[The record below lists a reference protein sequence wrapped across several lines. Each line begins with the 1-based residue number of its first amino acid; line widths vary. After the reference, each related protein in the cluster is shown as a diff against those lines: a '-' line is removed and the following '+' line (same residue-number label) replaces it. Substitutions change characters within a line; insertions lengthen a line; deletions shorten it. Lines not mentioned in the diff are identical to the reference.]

1 MNATFYNL
9 KTIEEKIAYL
19 KNNEL
24 ELPNIDKYNSEW
36 DEKRHRIMTDLYSYP
51 DRTVEYEYT
60 DELGRQ
66 VKGKRVEK
74 LNRIP

>member
-36 DEKRHRIMTDLYSYP
+36 DEKRHRIMTDLSILHLSLFNKTHLTRIYKMCQ
-51 DRTVEYEYT
+51 
-60 DELGRQ
+60 Q
-66 VKGKRVEK
+66 VI
-74 LNRIP
+74 LNHT

>member
-1 MNATFYNL
+1 MNETFYNL

-36 DEKRHRIMTDLYSYP
+36 DEKRHKIMTDLVNYP
-51 DRTVEYEYT
+51 DRIVEYEYK
-60 DELGRQ
+60 DELGRE

-74 LNRIP
+74 LGI